1 MRFMSKYDN
10 AVYIIDGKSKD
21 TVFMPGGRV
30 QRIPGVRA
38 TFGGRSHIFDSA
50 TAQQKYRWS
59 DEQREQVEEYL
70 LSHEDFGR
78 DFYLAP
84 DEVMTPRVKEI
95 LEKVRP
101 NPSETPFFRCSK
113 IVPAGDGFDQ
123 CENMAVLGKDF
134 CELHLPSNVV
144 QGMLTSVS

>member
-38 TFGGRSHIFDSA
+38 TFTGKSHIFDSE
-50 TAQQKYRWS
+50 TAQQKFRWS
-59 DEQREQVEEYL
+59 DELREQVEEYL
-70 LSHEDFGR
+70 INHSDFGR

-84 DEVMTPRVKEI
+84 DEPMTDRI
-95 LEKVRP
+95 REKMDKARP
-101 NPSETPFFRCSK
+101 VSDTPFFRCSK
-113 IVPAGDGFDQ
+113 IIPKGDGFDQ
-123 CENMAVLGKDF
+123 CESMAVLGGDF
-134 CELHLPSNVV
+134 CEAHLPSGII
-144 QGMLTSVS
+144 QGMATTAS

>member
-38 TFGGRSHIFDSA
+38 TFGGRSHIFDSQ

-70 LSHEDFGR
+70 LNHQDFGR

-84 DEVMTPRVKEI
+84 DEPMTDRVKE
-95 LEKVRP
+95 LLSKVQ
-101 NPSETPFFRCSK
+101 PSSDTPFFKCSK
-113 IVPAGDGFDQ
+113 IIPKDDGFDQ
-123 CENMAVLGKDF
+123 CPNNAVLGKDF
-134 CELHLPSNVV
+134 CEIHLPSGIV
-144 QGMLTSVS
+144 QGMLTSAS